1 MNLNPSVTS
10 FGDDSINSGTTD
22 MSVNNKRDAFTL
34 VELLV
39 VIAIIGILIGIALP
53 AVQSMR
59 EASRRTLCESKQFSI
74 AIAFQAYHDRWS
86 HFPVGTIAATGPIEN
101 QAKGDHH
108 NWLGRLMDLMDQPTI
123 AAEIDRSVS
132 IYDPINEPVLA
143 LRFSGAQCPSFPVMQ
158 ENFTSYAGVHHPTET
173 PIDADNW
180 GVFVMNTPISKDD
193 ITDGSANTMF
203 LAEKLLYPDDLGWLS
218 GTRASLRSTGDGIQ
232 TPQSPKLKLSLTTVG
247 SIGGYHP
254 GGINVL
260 MGSGE
265 VRFQTTSTDQSI
277 LEQMADRRDAQL
289 PLQMQSIE
297 QLRQQSVE

>member
-10 FGDDSINSGTTD
+10 FGDDSIDSGTTE

-59 EASRRTLCESKQFSI
+59 EASRRTLCESKQFSF

-143 LRFSGAQCPSFPVMQ
+143 FA
-158 ENFTSYAGVHHPTET
+158 
-173 PIDADNW
+173 
-180 GVFVMNTPISKDD
+180 
-193 ITDGSANTMF
+193 
-203 LAEKLLYPDDLGWLS
+203 LAEHS
-218 GTRASLRSTGDGIQ
+218 ALRS
-232 TPQSPKLKLSLTTVG
+232 P
-247 SIGGYHP
+247 
-254 GGINVL
+254 
-260 MGSGE
+260 
-265 VRFQTTSTDQSI
+265 
-277 LEQMADRRDAQL
+277 
-289 PLQMQSIE
+289 
-297 QLRQQSVE
+297 